1 MKVELKSFQEEKRRE
16 LQNKLNAA
24 RDEFSRSGELQ
35 AIVLSSPTGSGKT
48 ITIGALLESLFEGD
62 DDYPAQPQARV
73 LWISDS
79 PELNIQIRDKL
90 LKACD
95 TPDYDHLEVISS
107 DTFDEEFLRA
117 GVVYFINTQLLGKD
131 KLLTQEGGDRRTF
144 TFWRTIANTVRDY
157 ANDFLLIID
166 EAHRG
171 MGVSARERQARMT
184 TVQKFIKGSSEDG
197 LPPVPLILGMSATT
211 QRFDAV
217 LGETQR
223 TVRKTTISAEE
234 VRSSGLL
241 KDEMI
246 VIVPASEVNTDM
258 TLLETAVRRWRDFEN
273 VWTEYTHKEGERDV
287 RPVLVI
293 QVQDGIPERNILS
306 RTPLDEVVEVLK
318 RELREIKKGALVH
331 CFDAPGDISFGG
343 ENIRRIDASRIQDD
357 DSARIVLFK
366 TALSTG
372 WDCPRAEVMMSFR
385 KAVDKTSIAQLIGRM
400 IRTPLARR
408 IDSYEMLDAVELYL
422 PHYDRESLE
431 AILAELRNPDAE
443 DRVPTDVTTIPQ
455 ISYARNPELTDA
467 FTALEQMKIA
477 SFSNPCRLLPV
488 RRLMRLA
495 WLLTDDDIDPK
506 AYERERAELVSILIK
521 HREQR
526 WKDTQDW
533 VSLVRETGQ
542 VELEQFIIGL
552 GKMEMPAAAVKV
564 RAELASENVE
574 GLFREAHRRI
584 GPGTDIHAAFR
595 AEAEKKTDPA
605 LAKLE
610 LFALSSDPAVL
621 KEINDD
627 AEKRF
632 GTLEAE
638 HRGSI
643 RRTKAKRKEQYRKL
657 QQAGRDPLYVER
669 DLPEQISEKAE
680 GEAYEQHLFCDDGGK
695 FQTKLNNW
703 ETIVLTKWMKRD
715 DFVGWLRNPPRKP
728 WSFCVAYEQGGTKG
742 FHPDLLLFRRNRDR
756 LVVDVV
762 EPHRTNQDDTYAKA
776 KGLAEYAER
785 YGADF
790 GQLMMVKLEG
800 SGDKALLFG
809 FDVNDRE
816 TRKKALALRSNED
829 VQGLFRSLK
838 P

>member
-1 MKVELKSFQEEKRRE
+1 MKFELKSFQEEKRRE

-24 RDEFSRSGELQ
+24 RDEFSKSGEPQ

-48 ITIGALLESLFEGD
+48 ITIGPLLESLFEGD
-62 DDYPAQPQARV
+62 DVYPAHPEARV

-79 PELNIQIRDKL
+79 PELNIQSRDKL

-95 TPDYDHLEVISS
+95 TPDYDHLEIISS
-107 DTFDEEFLRA
+107 ETFDEEFLRG

-131 KLLTQEGGDRRTF
+131 KLLTQEGGDRRRF
-144 TFWRTIANTVRDY
+144 TFWQTVANTIRDCGK
-157 ANDFLLIID
+157 NFLLIID
-166 EAHRG
+166 EAHRW
-171 MGVSARERQARMT
+171 MGVSARERQART
-184 TVQKFIKGSSEDG
+184 TTIQKFIKGSLEDG

-211 QRFDAV
+211 QRFDTV
-217 LGETQR
+217 LGETRR

-241 KDEMI
+241 KDQMV
-246 VIVPASEVNTDM
+246 VIVPATEVNTDM

-273 VWTEYTHKEGERDV
+273 TWDEYTRKESERAV

-306 RTPLDEVVEVLK
+306 RTPLDEVVEVLR
-318 RELREIKKGALVH
+318 RELPAIKQGALVH

-385 KAVDKTSIAQLIGRM
+385 KAVDRTSIAQLIGRM

-408 IDSYEMLDAVELYL
+408 IDSFEMLNAVELYL
-422 PHYDRESLE
+422 PEYDRESLE

-443 DRVPTDVTTIPQ
+443 DRVPTEVTTIPQ
-455 ISYARNPELTDA
+455 VAYPRNSSLADV
-467 FTALEQMKIA
+467 FTVLEQIKSA
-477 SFSNPCRLLPV
+477 SFSNPCRLAPV

-495 WLLTDDDIDPK
+495 WLLTDDEFDAK
-506 AYERERAELVSILIK
+506 AYEGERADLVSILIK
-521 HREQR
+521 HRQQR
-526 WKDTQDW
+526 WKDDQDW
-533 VSLVRETGQ
+533 PSLVRETGQ
-542 VELEQFIIGL
+542 VELEQFVIGL
-552 GKMEMPAAAVKV
+552 GKMEIPAATIKV
-564 RAELASENVE
+564 RAELASENIE

-610 LFALSSDPAVL
+610 LFALSSDAAVL
-621 KEINDD
+621 KEINEH

-632 GTLEAE
+632 AALEAE

-643 RRTKAKRKEQYRKL
+643 RRTKARRKEQYRKL
-657 QQAGRDPLYVER
+657 QQAGRDPLYVEW
-669 DLPEQISEKAE
+669 DLPEQISEKQE
-680 GEAYEQHLFCDDGGK
+680 GEIYERHLFCGADGK
-695 FQTKLNNW
+695 FQTKLNTW
-703 ETIVLTKWMKRD
+703 ETAVLKKWMKRD
-715 DFVGWLRNPPRKP
+715 DFAGCSEILHENHGHFALHMSMAGQKASIRICCC
-728 WSFCVAYEQGGTKG
+728 FA
-742 FHPDLLLFRRNRDR
+742 DLT
-756 LVVDVV
+756 VV
-762 EPHRTNQDDTYAKA
+762 
-776 KGLAEYAER
+776 
-785 YGADF
+785 
-790 GQLMMVKLEG
+790 
-800 SGDKALLFG
+800 
-809 FDVNDRE
+809 
-816 TRKKALALRSNED
+816 
-829 VQGLFRSLK
+829 
-838 P
+838 

>member
-1 MKVELKSFQEEKRRE
+1 MKFELKSFQEEKRRE
-16 LQNKLNAA
+16 LQNKLSAA
-24 RDEFSRSGELQ
+24 RDEFSKSGELQ

-62 DDYPAQPQARV
+62 DDYPAQPEARV

-79 PELNIQIRDKL
+79 PELNIQSRDKL

-107 DTFDEEFLRA
+107 ETFDEEFLRA

-131 KLLTQEGGDRRTF
+131 KLLTQEGGDRRRF
-144 TFWRTIANTVRDY
+144 TFWQTIANTVRDY
-157 ANDFLLIID
+157 GNDFLLVID

-171 MGVSARERQARMT
+171 MGLSARERQART
-184 TVQKFIKGSSEDG
+184 TTIQKFIKGSSEYG

-211 QRFDAV
+211 QRFDTV

-223 TVRKTTISAEE
+223 TVRKTTISPEE

-241 KDEMI
+241 KDQM
-246 VIVPASEVNTDM
+246 VVVVPAAEVNTDM

-273 VWTEYTHKEGERDV
+273 TWDEYTRKEGERHV
-287 RPVLVI
+287 RPVFVI

-306 RTPLDEVVEVLK
+306 RTPLDEVVEVLR
-318 RELREIKKGALVH
+318 RELRQIKQGALVH

-408 IDSYEMLDAVELYL
+408 IDSYEMLNAVELYL
-422 PHYDRESLE
+422 PHYDRNSLE
-431 AILAELRNPDAE
+431 AILTELRNPEAE
-443 DRVPTDVTTIPQ
+443 DRVPTEVTTVPQ
-455 ISYARNPELTDA
+455 VSYARNPELSDV
-467 FTALEQMKIA
+467 FTTLERIKIA

-495 WLLTDDDIDPK
+495 WLLTDDDIDAK
-506 AYERERAELVSILIK
+506 AYERERADLVSILIK

-526 WKDTQDW
+526 WKDDQDW
-533 VSLVRETGQ
+533 ASLVRETGQ

-552 GKMEMPAAAVKV
+552 GKMEMPTAAVKV
-564 RAELASENVE
+564 RAELASENIE

-595 AEAEKKTDPA
+595 ATAEKKTEPA

-610 LFALSSDPAVL
+610 LFALSGDPGVL
-621 KEINDD
+621 KEINDH
-627 AEKRF
+627 AETRF
-632 GTLEAE
+632 ATLEAE

-643 RRTKAKRKEQYRKL
+643 RRTKAKRKERYQKL
-657 QQAGRDPLYVER
+657 QQAGRDPLYVEW
-669 DLPEQISEKAE
+669 DLPEQVSEKEE
-680 GEAYEQHLFCDDGGK
+680 GEVYEQHLFCDGDGK
-695 FQTKLNNW
+695 FQTKLNTW
-703 ETIVLTKWMKRD
+703 ETAVLKKWMTRD
-715 DFVGWLRNPPRKP
+715 DFAGWLRNPPRKP
-728 WSFCVAYEQGGTKG
+728 WSFCVHMSMEEQ
-742 FHPDLLLFRRNRDR
+742 
-756 LVVDVV
+756 
-762 EPHRTNQDDTYAKA
+762 KA
-776 KGLAEYAER
+776 FIRIYCCFAEVPI
-785 YGADF
+785 DW
-790 GQLMMVKLEG
+790 LSM
-800 SGDKALLFG
+800 
-809 FDVNDRE
+809 
-816 TRKKALALRSNED
+816 
-829 VQGLFRSLK
+829 
-838 P
+838 

>member
-1 MKVELKSFQEEKRRE
+1 VKFELKSFQEEKRRE
-16 LQNKLNAA
+16 LQNKLSAA
-24 RDEFSRSGELQ
+24 RDEFSKSGELQ

-62 DDYPAQPQARV
+62 DDYPAQPEARV

-79 PELNIQIRDKL
+79 PELNIQSRDKL

-107 DTFDEEFLRA
+107 ETFDEEFLRA

-131 KLLTQEGGDRRTF
+131 KLLTQEGGDRRRF
-144 TFWRTIANTVRDY
+144 TFWQTIANTVRDY
-157 ANDFLLIID
+157 GNDFLLVID

-171 MGVSARERQARMT
+171 MGLSARERQART
-184 TVQKFIKGSSEDG
+184 TTIQKFIKGSSEYG

-211 QRFDAV
+211 QRFDTV

-223 TVRKTTISAEE
+223 TVRKTTISPEE

-241 KDEMI
+241 KDQM
-246 VIVPASEVNTDM
+246 VVVVPAAEVNTDM

-273 VWTEYTHKEGERDV
+273 TWDEYTRKEGERHV
-287 RPVLVI
+287 RPVFVI

-306 RTPLDEVVEVLK
+306 RTPLDEVVEVLR
-318 RELREIKKGALVH
+318 RELRQIKQGALVH

-408 IDSYEMLDAVELYL
+408 IDSYEMLNAVELYL
-422 PHYDRESLE
+422 PHYDRNSLE
-431 AILAELRNPDAE
+431 AILTELRNPEAE
-443 DRVPTDVTTIPQ
+443 DRVPTEVTTVTQ
-455 ISYARNPELTDA
+455 VSYARNPELSDV
-467 FTALEQMKIA
+467 FTTLERIKIA

-495 WLLTDDDIDPK
+495 WLLTDDDIDAK
-506 AYERERAELVSILIK
+506 AYERERADLVSILIK

-526 WKDTQDW
+526 WKDDQDW
-533 VSLVRETGQ
+533 ASLVRETGQ

-552 GKMEMPAAAVKV
+552 GKMEMPTAAVKV
-564 RAELASENVE
+564 RAELASENIE

-595 AEAEKKTDPA
+595 ATAEKKTEPA

-610 LFALSSDPAVL
+610 LFALSGDPGVL
-621 KEINDD
+621 KEINDH
-627 AEKRF
+627 AETRF
-632 GTLEAE
+632 ATLEAE

-643 RRTKAKRKEQYRKL
+643 RRTKAKRKERYRKL
-657 QQAGRDPLYVER
+657 QQAGRDPLYVEW
-669 DLPEQISEKAE
+669 DLPEQVSEKEE
-680 GEAYEQHLFCDDGGK
+680 GEVYEQHLFCDGDGK
-695 FQTKLNNW
+695 FQTKLNTW
-703 ETIVLTKWMKRD
+703 ETAVLKKWMTRD
-715 DFVGWLRNPPRKP
+715 DFAGWLRNPPRKP
-728 WSFCVAYEQGGTKG
+728 WSFCVAYEHGGTKG
-742 FHPDLLLFRRNRDR
+742 FHPDLLLFRRSADR

-776 KGLAEYAER
+776 KGLAEYAEA
-785 YGADF
+785 YGGDF
-790 GQLMMVKLEG
+790 GQLMMVKVEG
-800 SGDKALLFG
+800 SGDNPLLFG
-809 FDVNDRE
+809 FDVNERE
-816 TRKKALALRSNED
+816 TRKKSLALRSNED
-829 VQGLFRSLK
+829 VQGLFRPL
-838 P
+838 